1 MQPQS
6 RHHPF
11 FRAKFASFAPFL
23 LLFLLTGCSAGTI
36 IPTVSPVLTDAA
48 LLVLTPPVSQTPAG
62 AQSGLLTANAPT
74 ATFPEAPQTPS
85 ASEPSPTV
93 ETPAAPLPPAAAPP
107 QYTLT
112 AVLDYTSHHLAVQEQ
127 ITYTNNT
134 GVTLPDLVLMV
145 DSTYYPNT
153 FQLNNMSW
161 GDGQVV
167 EQVTWETGQVR
178 LSLPRPLAPGEAVS
192 LSISYELFLPSP
204 TPSPEIRPVPFG
216 YTARQTN
223 LVDWYPFVAPYLP
236 GEGWLA
242 HQAGY
247 FGEHLVYEKSDFQV
261 KIQISD
267 DRPELVVAA
276 AAPAER
282 DGTWYRYQ
290 HSNARNFAWSVSD
303 QYQVSSVDIGGVTI
317 LSYYFPYHTQP
328 GEAALQ
334 TTADAVKLYSSLY
347 GAYPHPLLS
356 VVEADFLDGMEYDGL
371 YFLSNGFYNLHQGN
385 PGEYLVA
392 IAAHETAHQ
401 WFYGLVGNDQAL
413 EPWLDEAFCTYHEK
427 IYYEHYAPEALDW
440 WLNYRIQYFQ
450 PEGWVDSSIYNLRG
464 YSAYRA
470 AVYFSGALFLDE
482 LRGVLGDELFFGSL
496 AGYVS
501 DLTDHIATTDDFFA
515 HLPVEKQAD
524 IAPLLEK
531 YFSDP

>member
-1 MQPQS
+1 M
-6 RHHPF
+6 R
-11 FRAKFASFAPFL
+11 
-23 LLFLLTGCSAGTI
+23 
-36 IPTVSPVLTDAA
+36 
-48 LLVLTPPVSQTPAG
+48 
-62 AQSGLLTANAPT
+62 
-74 ATFPEAPQTPS
+74 
-85 ASEPSPTV
+85 
-93 ETPAAPLPPAAAPP
+93 P

-112 AVLDYTSHHLAVQEQ
+112 VVLDYSSHHLAVQEQ

-134 GVTLPDLVLMV
+134 GVTLSDLVLMV
-145 DSTYYPNT
+145 DPLYYPNT

-161 GDGQVV
+161 GDGQAV
-167 EQVTWETGQVR
+167 EQVTGETGQAR
-178 LSLPRPLAPGEAVS
+178 LSLPRPLAPGEALS
-192 LSISYELFLPSP
+192 LSLSYELFLPSP
-204 TPSPEIRPVPFG
+204 TPSPEMRPIPFG

-261 KIQISD
+261 DIQISD
-267 DRPELVVAA
+267 NRPELVVAA

-303 QYQVSSVDIGGVTI
+303 QYQVSSVETGGVTI
-317 LSYYFPYHTQP
+317 LSYYFPYHAQP

-440 WLNYRIQYFQ
+440 WWNYRIQYFQ
-450 PEGWVDSSIYNLRG
+450 PEGWVDSSIYNPRG

-482 LRGVLGDELFFGSL
+482 LRGVLGDELFFSSL

-501 DLTDHIATTDDFFA
+501 DLSDHIATADDFFA
-515 HLPVEKQAD
+515 HLPAEKQAD

-531 YFSDP
+531 YFSNP